1 MAVTADPPAL
11 PNPPR
16 IAALVLAAG
25 QSRRMGANKLLI
37 DLDDR
42 PMIARVVDAVLGSR
56 AAPVLVVTGYEDTAL
71 RAALGAREIGFVS
84 NPNFAQGMSSS
95 LRAGIAALPDGIDG
109 VVVCLGDMPAV
120 DAEIIDALVAAFDP
134 ARGAE
139 IIAPCHGG
147 QRGNPVL
154 WGRRFF
160 AALMQVSG
168 DQGGKPLL
176 AAHPQACR
184 LITVDRPGVLLDIDT
199 PEALAR
205 YREAAT
211 AQDR

>member
-25 QSRRMGANKLLI
+25 QSRRMGTNKLLI

-120 DAEIIDALVAAFDP
+120 DAEIIDALVAALQKVEEMFS
-134 ARGAE
+134 
-139 IIAPCHGG
+139 
-147 QRGNPVL
+147 Q
-154 WGRRFF
+154 
-160 AALMQVSG
+160 
-168 DQGGKPLL
+168 
-176 AAHPQACR
+176 
-184 LITVDRPGVLLDIDT
+184 
-199 PEALAR
+199 
-205 YREAAT
+205 
-211 AQDR
+211 